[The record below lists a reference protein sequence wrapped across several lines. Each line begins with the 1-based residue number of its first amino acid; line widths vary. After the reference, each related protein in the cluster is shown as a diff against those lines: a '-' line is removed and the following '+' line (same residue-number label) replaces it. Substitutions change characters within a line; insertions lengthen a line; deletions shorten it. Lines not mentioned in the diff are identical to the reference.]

1 MESAQST
8 KNKDMDSSDFL
19 KKGLLI
25 FTLQL
30 IAWGSGYSQSMS
42 LEENHSLIHHYKESL
57 QDTINKHTEI
67 DRPFVLG
74 RMQAFHGNSVHH
86 PYFIDHRPV
95 AGSLVFKN
103 QVYEADALL
112 YDIHNDKL
120 VYRYY
125 SGNFEINNIALDE
138 NFVSEFTIYNSVFR
152 YFRDLKTKSGIKQKD
167 GYYEV
172 VYDGDSKFLVRWEK
186 TKSFDF
192 NAPDKFEDIKSMYL
206 LKDGMVVRIKNKL
219 QLMKQFADKKREVKK
234 HMRETHLILELGDD
248 SSIDTVLE
256 YYERLLK

>member
-1 MESAQST
+1 MFQG
-8 KNKDMDSSDFL
+8 NL
-19 KKGLLI
+19 LNKGLQI
-25 FTLQL
+25 FALLLTF
-30 IAWGSGYSQSMS
+30 WVRGYSQTIS
-42 LEENHSLIHHYKESL
+42 LEEKHLLVRNYKESL
-57 QDTINKHTEI
+57 QDTINKHIEI
-67 DRPFVLG
+67 DRPFVVG
-74 RMQAFHGNSVHH
+74 RMQTYHGNNVHH
-86 PYFIDHRPV
+86 PYFYDHRPV
-95 AGSLVFKN
+95 AGTLIFKN

-112 YDIHNDKL
+112 YDILNDKL

-125 SGNFEINNIALDE
+125 SDNFDINNIALDE
-138 NFVSEFTIYNSVFR
+138 NFVSEFAIYNSVFR